1 MNNTVCVTERNV
13 PHTAVFAVEEASA
26 RLAAGDVRTLSRA
39 MSLIENRDPL
49 GIALLEQSFGRGV
62 EPWVIGIT
70 GVGGAGKSS
79 LLPLLAQRLVERG
92 EQVVILAIDPS
103 SPFTGGALLGD
114 RIRSVRDAPSDVMFR
129 SLGSRGASGGVAACV
144 ADLARIAGAAGR
156 SVVIIE
162 TVGAGQSEVAIRSVA
177 HTVAMVTA
185 PGLGDDIQAIKAG
198 ILEIA
203 TLVAVNK
210 ADRPDAVQAANQLR
224 QALRLPAGRQALQEG
239 ANTLV
244 EGGECWFPPVLEVSA
259 AQETGIDALVGWL
272 YAHRDYL
279 ARSGERERLARERAR
294 TRFIDAVRDALYVR
308 ERSRWEA
315 SGRWQ
320 KLAARVEQGALDPL
334 AAVRELLDES
344 ESRMN
349 IEGGTQ

>member
-1 MNNTVCVTERNV
+1 MVNDATPKSARNV
-13 PHTAVFAVEEASA
+13 DSAATAMLAAAAA

-39 MSLIENRDPL
+39 MSLIENRDPM
-49 GIALLEQSFGRGV
+49 GVALLEQSFGRGV
-62 EPWVIGIT
+62 DPWVIGIT

-79 LLPLLAQRLVERG
+79 LLPLLAQRLVEHG

-114 RIRSVRDAPSDVMFR
+114 RIRSIRDASSDVLFR

-144 ADLARIAGAAGR
+144 ADLVRIAGVAGR

-162 TVGAGQSEVAIRSVA
+162 TVGAGQSEIAIRNVA
-177 HTVAMVTA
+177 HAVAMVTA

-198 ILEIA
+198 LLEIA

-210 ADRPDAVQAANQLR
+210 ADRPDALQAANQLR
-224 QALRLPAGRQALQEG
+224 QALRLPVARHALQEG
-239 ANTLV
+239 ANALT

-259 AQETGIDALVGWL
+259 AQETGIDALVDWL

-294 TRFIDAVRDALYVR
+294 TRFDDAVRDALYQR

-320 KLAARVEQGALDPL
+320 ALAVRVEQGAIDPL
-334 AAVRELLDES
+334 AAVRELLEES
-344 ESRMN
+344 ES
-349 IEGGTQ
+349 